1 MGLKEIKIS
10 QFLIKLYDLINNE
23 KYNNDITWNKDGT
36 SFIIKNFHN
45 FCYNIMPKIFGLHLF
60 SSFHHQLNCYGFI
73 KINTH
78 EFYNKYFTK
87 KDRNL
92 LINIKRKK
100 KKKKLNCNNN
110 KILYNLKYFQN
121 KINDINNKINNKEYE
136 IRQIYIPNI
145 DYEREILKKEH
156 DKKIYE

>member
-45 FCYNIMPKIFGLHLF
+45 FCYNIMPKIFGLNLF

-78 EFYNKYFTK
+78 EYYNKYFSK
-87 KDRNL
+87 NNRSM
-92 LINIKRKK
+92 LINIKRRKK
-100 KKKKLNCNNN
+100 KKKNGV
-110 KILYNLKYFQN
+110 Y
-121 KINDINNKINNKEYE
+121 
-136 IRQIYIPNI
+136 
-145 DYEREILKKEH
+145 
-156 DKKIYE
+156 